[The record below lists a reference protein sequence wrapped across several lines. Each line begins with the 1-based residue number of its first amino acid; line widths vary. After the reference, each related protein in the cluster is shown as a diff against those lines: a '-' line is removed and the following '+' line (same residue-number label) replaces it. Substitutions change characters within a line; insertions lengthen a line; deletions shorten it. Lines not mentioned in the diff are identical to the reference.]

1 MNKREIFVTADLN
14 KQQVADLIKL
24 ESTSNDLYDI
34 DLKFHEADFESI
46 SFHICSYKDNKLI
59 GYFALTEN
67 YIKDEFLLWG
77 TVHPDFENL
86 DHINEM
92 LKVGLASDSMKDT
105 KTIKILNNSS
115 ARSMKTL
122 YCDRGATHQHTVY
135 DMRYKGLVDINT
147 ENIDIR
153 EATIEDLDTV
163 CKIGVEAFSTSEE
176 DEVAYNTG
184 NINNDRIH
192 TYIASTNGCTIG
204 IVSVMITDE
213 SSSIADLAV
222 VKEHRKKGYGRS
234 ILSLTISELL
244 KKNIKNI
251 RLGVE
256 TSNVNALN
264 IYKAAGFETHHSTE
278 WLLLELKRKSL

>member
-1 MNKREIFVTADLN
+1 MYRKEIFVTANLS
-14 KQQVADLIKL
+14 KQQLTDLIEL
-24 ESTSNDLYDI
+24 EIKCNELYDI

-46 SFHICSYKDNKLI
+46 GFHICSYNGDKLV
-59 GYFALTEN
+59 GYFALTQN

-92 LKVGLASDSMKDT
+92 LKVGIDSDYMKDS

-122 YCDRGATHQHTVY
+122 YCDRGAVHQHTVY
-135 DMRYKGLVDINT
+135 DMRFKGVVDIKSKD
-147 ENIDIR
+147 IDIR
-153 EATIEDLDTV
+153 EATMEDIVTL

-176 DEVAYNTG
+176 DERSYNTG
-184 NINNDRIH
+184 NIKNDRIH
-192 TYIASTNGCTIG
+192 TYIASTNGCAVG
-204 IVSVMITDE
+204 MVSVMITDG

-222 VKEHRKKGYGRS
+222 IREHRKKGYGQS
-234 ILSLTISELL
+234 ILSLTINELL

-264 IYKAAGFETHHSTE
+264 IYKSAGFETHHSTE
-278 WLLLELKRKSL
+278 WFLLELK